1 MRPAWAMRNQWVQG
15 KKKASKEEPGILL
28 ELHSKTNIKT
38 QARRVISDCGTTL
51 EAVDRP
57 H

>member
-1 MRPAWAMRNQWVQG
+1 MRPAWAMRNQWAQG
-15 KKKASKEEPGILL
+15 EKKASKQEPDILF
-28 ELHSKTNIKT
+28 ESHSKTNIKT
-38 QARRVISDCGTTL
+38 QVRWVISDCGTTL